1 MTATTPGSTA
11 PTSPPPEVREATRA
25 TDGSGG
31 VIKGA
36 VLSRAEAEARRQAGQ
51 DIVVCGSDAVANR
64 LLAADI
70 ESAAGP
76 WAHHL
81 PNLATTGPRALPHFQ
96 QRRKP
101 PAGHSFYETASH
113 KAIGSS

>member
-1 MTATTPGSTA
+1 MAPGEDV
-11 PTSPPPEVREATRA
+11 PTSPSPEVHEATRA
-25 TDGSGG
+25 ADGSGG

-36 VLSRAEAEARRQAGQ
+36 LLTQDQAEARRCVGL
-51 DIVVCGSDAVANR
+51 DIVVCGVDAVANR

-70 ESAAGP
+70 EAAAGP
-76 WAHHL
+76 WTHHY
-81 PNLATTGPRALPHFQ
+81 PNLATTGLRALPHFQ

-113 KAIGSS
+113 KAI

>member
-1 MTATTPGSTA
+1 MTAARTGPTA
-11 PTSPPPEVREATRA
+11 PASAPPEIREATRA

-31 VIKGA
+31 VVKGA
-36 VLSRAEAEARRQAGQ
+36 LLTQARAEARRQAGL
-51 DIVVCGSDAVANR
+51 DIVICGEEAVANR

-76 WAHHL
+76 WTHHY

-101 PAGHSFYETASH
+101 PAGHSFYETANH
-113 KAIGSS
+113 KAH

>member
-1 MTATTPGSTA
+1 MMAATTGPAT
-11 PTSPPPEVREATRA
+11 PTSPPPEIREATRA

-36 VLSRAEAEARRQAGQ
+36 LLTQAQAEARRQAGL
-51 DIVVCGSDAVANR
+51 DIVVCGQDAVANR

-76 WAHHL
+76 WKHHL
-81 PNLATTGPRALPHFQ
+81 PNLAATGPRALPHFQ
-96 QRRKP
+96 QRNRP

-113 KAIGSS
+113 KAL